1 MRKDNAGRESAS
13 SLAMILSCCCSGL
26 LFFVETES
34 HSVVHELHPGLTVLL
49 GSLEHMAFLGSQF
62 PKHWNCK
69 HECHHVRGY
78 FSPFAFSGRFMKLKV
93 FSYVSVSE
101 HTVISTAQASDLP
114 TFSLSLGPQARA
126 ATLSSSVML
135 L

>member
-1 MRKDNAGRESAS
+1 
-13 SLAMILSCCCSGL
+13 
-26 LFFVETES
+26 
-34 HSVVHELHPGLTVLL
+34 
-49 GSLEHMAFLGSQF
+49 
-62 PKHWNCK
+62 
-69 HECHHVRGY
+69 
-78 FSPFAFSGRFMKLKV
+78 MKLKV

-114 TFSLSLGPQARA
+114 TFSFSLGPQARA